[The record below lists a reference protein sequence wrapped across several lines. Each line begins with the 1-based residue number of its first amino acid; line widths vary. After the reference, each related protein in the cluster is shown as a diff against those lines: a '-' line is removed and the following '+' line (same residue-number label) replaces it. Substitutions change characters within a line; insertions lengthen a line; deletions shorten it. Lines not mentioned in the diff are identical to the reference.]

1 MAIASLSDFGRM
13 AELESIV
20 EISTCRKGTE
30 ARRGMNESNRSDCI
44 HASNMQVR
52 RSSKQKQDLIHCWRR
67 ATCRVPP
74 PPRAPR
80 RLPAPRPPDKPNHR
94 QENPISLEPRRGR
107 RAEVSQLIDELE
119 RVRAATAAARPE
131 VPEQFVCPITGEIM
145 EDPVM
150 TADGHAYDR
159 DAIAQ
164 WLQSHDTSPITNA
177 QLAHRDL
184 APAHAL
190 RQLIEEFVA
199 ANPGI

>member
-1 MAIASLSDFGRM
+1 MPPRGQTPRRPARQRPRPRRRRETMAIASLSDFGRM

-107 RAEVSQLIDELE
+107 PPRPRLACCRWWLGGSRWRHPEP
-119 RVRAATAAARPE
+119 AADRRDNRTSCSRRSRSIYTFSTSSRP
-131 VPEQFVCPITGEIM
+131 PST
-145 EDPVM
+145 
-150 TADGHAYDR
+150 
-159 DAIAQ
+159 
-164 WLQSHDTSPITNA
+164 
-177 QLAHRDL
+177 
-184 APAHAL
+184 
-190 RQLIEEFVA
+190 
-199 ANPGI
+199 